1 MDLNLGI
8 PAKFL
13 WWLAQNLHKI
23 GPINALARAKMEEYL
38 KGTSWHGDDC
48 SVAFTVGTM
57 DNGIFQAIRGFQNS

>member
-1 MDLNLGI
+1 M
-8 PAKFL
+8 P
-13 WWLAQNLHKI
+13 
-23 GPINALARAKMEEYL
+23 LARAKMEEYL